1 MTKEQCRGARERL
14 RLHRAQCAAL
24 ETIPDE
30 IRRLDLALTSA
41 RTSRLDRM
49 PGGRDEDRIESFIQ
63 RRDNLR
69 LQLKMTELDVS
80 IVRHALDSLTT
91 DERHVLEVMHI
102 TRQRGA
108 VERLRAEYYYAD
120 SRSVYKREARALEH
134 FATVIYGGTTHEP
147 RTKQD
152 APPK

>member
-1 MTKEQCRGARERL
+1 
-14 RLHRAQCAAL
+14 
-24 ETIPDE
+24 
-30 IRRLDLALTSA
+30 
-41 RTSRLDRM
+41 
-49 PGGRDEDRIESFIQ
+49 
-63 RRDNLR
+63 
-69 LQLKMTELDVS
+69 MTELDVS

-120 SRSVYKREARALEH
+120 SRSVYKRESRALEH

>member
-1 MTKEQCRGARERL
+1 M
-14 RLHRAQCAAL
+14 
-24 ETIPDE
+24 
-30 IRRLDLALTSA
+30 
-41 RTSRLDRM
+41 
-49 PGGRDEDRIESFIQ
+49 
-63 RRDNLR
+63 
-69 LQLKMTELDVS
+69 
-80 IVRHALDSLTT
+80 
-91 DERHVLEVMHI
+91 LEVMHI

>member
-14 RLHRAQCAAL
+14 RQHRAQCAAL

-41 RTSRLDRM
+41 RTSRPDRM
-49 PGGRDEDRIESFIQ
+49 PGGRDEDRIESLIQ

-69 LQLKMTELDVS
+69 LQLEMTELDVS

-108 VERLRAEYYYAD
+108 VERLRA
-120 SRSVYKREARALEH
+120 
-134 FATVIYGGTTHEP
+134 
-147 RTKQD
+147 
-152 APPK
+152 